1 MLLRCVPA
9 WAGAAPREGPRAC
22 ALARARAQKDHP
34 ALPTLPNARPL
45 LPSPRAEAGFSTQTL
60 GLQVL
65 TFCRPNTRTLVTEA
79 PSGSLATP
87 LGPFLPG
94 AVAIPAGFL

>member
-1 MLLRCVPA
+1 MAAVPSLLN
-9 WAGAAPREGPRAC
+9 
-22 ALARARAQKDHP
+22 LTRAQELTPHTAHHSLHTP
-34 ALPTLPNARPL
+34 AA
-45 LPSPRAEAGFSTQTL
+45 AEAGFSTQTL

-65 TFCRPNTRTLVTEA
+65 TFCRPNTRTLVSEA